1 VKCKS
6 EFDFKEAVSKTGLK
20 EAVNLKKS
28 ERSNRHRRMDTSTQ
42 QWVSTRHKS
51 GARNLVDRYK
61 IKRMGCN

>member
-1 VKCKS
+1 LI
-6 EFDFKEAVSKTGLK
+6 FKEAVSVQLWTEGSS
-20 EAVNLKKS
+20 EFEKS

-42 QWVSTRHKS
+42 QWMSTRHKS